1 MKKTSNLKD
10 QNSDGSTL
18 SEEDRNELKRIL
30 STAGIILLILAYLTL
45 VFIIIRPL
53 LILFEII

>member
-10 QNSDGSTL
+10 QNSAGSTL
-18 SEEDRNELKRIL
+18 SEENRIELKRIL
-30 STAGIILLILAYLTL
+30 STAGIILMILAYLTL